1 MSLFDKIKSVF
12 KKKKTDPPQTPEAPQ
27 PDPDDFGDRG
37 SPGAGEGAVPTDAK
51 LKSFRFSYD
60 GTIGGDSYWYRF
72 NAEEE
77 PAVFAYESMLYPDY
91 GEMKTEPGPELL
103 EGLTAIYRELKLCE
117 WNGFDMVNI
126 YVCDGSGFSTSMY
139 FEDGSS
145 MRANGS
151 NSFPP
156 RYREFKQRIDELF
169 KPYVEKMIEEKRL
182 EAVKKGV
189 NGQIDSFLC
198 SFYSRSGGPRYG
210 FLMHTKPGAR
220 TNFEVTVEYSDG
232 KYFPEGKF
240 VYHRTVSDEQLRFE
254 RLDEIVRKYDMC
266 EWMGFDRHS
275 EEKDAEWFQL
285 SISYEEG
292 HIDAM
297 GTAHP
302 EHYEEVREEI
312 LSYMSELVKEIQ
324 AAESEQATEA

>member
-1 MSLFDKIKSVF
+1 MSFFDKIKSVF
-12 KKKKTDPPQTPEAPQ
+12 KKKKPETPPAVPEGPG
-27 PDPDDFGDRG
+27 PDDYGDRG

-72 NAEEE
+72 DAEQE
-77 PAVFAYESMLYPDY
+77 PAVFAYESMVYPDY
-91 GEMKTEPGPELL
+91 GEMKTEAGPELP
-103 EGLTAIYRELKLCE
+103 EGLTAIYNELKLCE
-117 WNGFDMVNI
+117 WDGFDMVNI

-156 RYREFKQRIDELF
+156 RYRDFKKRIDGLF
-169 KPYVEKMIEEKRL
+169 KPYVERLVEEKRV

-189 NGQIDSFLC
+189 SGRIDSFLC
-198 SFYSRSGGPRYG
+198 NFYSKSGGPKYG
-210 FLMHTKPGAR
+210 FLMHTGRGAR
-220 TNFEVTVEYSDG
+220 TNFEVTVENSDG

-240 VYHRTVSDEQLRFE
+240 VFHRFVDDDRLKFE
-254 RLDEIVRKYDMC
+254 RLDEIVRKNGMC
-266 EWMGFDRHS
+266 EWMGFDKHS
-275 EEKDAEWFQL
+275 EDAGSEWFQI
-285 SISYEEG
+285 SVSYEEG
-292 HIDAM
+292 HIEAM

-302 EHYEEVREEI
+302 VNYEEAREEI
-312 LSYMSELVKEIQ
+312 LRYVSELVKEIQ
-324 AAESEQATEA
+324 SQEQ